1 MIILCIY
8 TYIRCV
14 YLYIR
19 CVYVWMDI
27 CIYVYMYICIY
38 IYMYMY
44 MYLYMYMYMWMYI
57 CIYMGLSQ
65 KLGTHFF
72 PRFGHVNVSKII
84 SPVERVPF
92 TMEVFSMSRAESA
105 CAQYGARNG
114 LVEGALGSN
123 EKNSSHRFA

>member
-19 CVYVWMDI
+19 CVYGWM
-27 CIYVYMYICIY
+27 YVCMYVY

-44 MYLYMYMYMWMYI
+44 MYLYMYMYMWMY
-57 CIYMGLSQ
+57 IYMGLSQ